1 MAITPITLS
10 QGSGEATVG
19 SILYL
24 LNLQSPAVY
33 NPVGNVGNMKMGMKV
48 KTADTTNQ
56 GTIWTQSIPTL
67 LEGGTYTMDLHFI
80 PGSAGTEE
88 AVGIEGHGFISG
100 LMWIFTQRQIR
111 TWKLIWPDG
120 SGVFF
125 TAYITDAPV
134 DMNLDK
140 DLMAA
145 IVITITGQPQF
156 F

>member
-10 QGSGEATVG
+10 AGSGEATVG

-33 NPVGNVGNMKMGMKV
+33 NPVGNVGNMKMNMKV
-48 KTADTTNQ
+48 KDADTTNQ
-56 GTIWTQSIPTL
+56 GTIWTQGIPTL
-67 LEGGTYTMDLHFI
+67 LEGGSYSFDLHFI
-80 PGSAGTEE
+80 PASAGSEG
-88 AVGIEGHGFISG
+88 AVGIEGHSFLSG

-111 TWKLIWPDG
+111 TWKLIWPDN

-125 TAYITDAPV
+125 TAYISETPI
-134 DMNLDK
+134 DMNLEK

-145 IVITITGQPQF
+145 VVIKITGQPQF